1 MYARGG
7 KMWSFFVFFGGCG
20 ELLCGEMGVV
30 CEFFIKFADSL
41 YFSVY

>member
-1 MYARGG
+1 MRVGG
-7 KMWSFFVFFGGCG
+7 RCGLFFVFFGGCG

-41 YFSVY
+41 NFSVY